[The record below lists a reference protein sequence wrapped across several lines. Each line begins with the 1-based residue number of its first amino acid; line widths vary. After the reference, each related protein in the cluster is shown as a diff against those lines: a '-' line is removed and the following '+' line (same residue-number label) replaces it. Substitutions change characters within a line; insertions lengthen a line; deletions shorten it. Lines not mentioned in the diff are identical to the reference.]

1 MKTEKKASKTSK
13 KDNATKK
20 VFVTNS
26 GKRHNIIGEKGKF
39 WLCEGHTF
47 RKASKLGHV
56 EEVEIP
62 VEPEATV
69 DDTPVEEEEETEE
82 LDA

>member
-1 MKTEKKASKTSK
+1 MAKKKSSKQNSVKAETQ
-13 KDNATKK
+13 K

-26 GKRHNIIGEKGKF
+26 GKRYDIIGEKGKF
-39 WLCEGHTF
+39 WICEGHTF

-62 VEPEATV
+62 VEPAATV